1 MLLNLIEKFQ
11 THSTYCLSRIGG
23 SDTILLEYY
32 CKLMNLFYND
42 INRVKEVFGTLL
54 TNNNSNFCNITSKQF
69 HEMVDIVKKYNG
81 YYTLNY
87 TLTKNIDDLV
97 EYCEMIRQ
105 SLLDVDESIYLYPMD
120 VIDTNYQNISNCT
133 IPYHNKQLFDRKFS
147 NILINI
153 RKSPKDFTL
162 SYGILESIDIFLP
175 VLNEI
180 IKDKRL
186 LIISPFSASIMEQT
200 KNPNTWF
207 TGDRHIER
215 HIGGYRAPLLTYT
228 TPITYETQYSKIQ
241 YPDSSWGETVRR
253 MQKEIEQI
261 EFDIALLACGSY
273 ANPLL
278 NQIKKMGRQGIY
290 MGGILQIYFGVMGN
304 RWLQNNP
311 IAEHV
316 RKSLVVSN
324 MIRPIETPQ
333 FVTGE
338 YISKAHENSI
348 VRCDAPEGYK
358 AYF

>member
-1 MLLNLIEKFQ
+1 MEILVRKFQ
-11 THSTYCLSRIGG
+11 TQPTYCLSRIGG

-42 INRVKEVFGTLL
+42 MNRVKQVFMTLL
-54 TNNNSNFCNITSKQF
+54 TNVNSNICGFTSKQF
-69 HEMVDIVKKYNG
+69 HDIVDIVKKYNG
-81 YYTLNY
+81 YYSLSNDNEENV
-87 TLTKNIDDLV
+87 KNLV

-105 SLLDVDESIYLYPMD
+105 SLLVVDESIYLYPMD
-120 VIDTNYQNISNCT
+120 VVHQNIPYQN
-133 IPYHNKQLFDRKFS
+133 IPYHNKQLFDAKFS

-153 RKSPKDFTL
+153 RKSPNDFTL

-186 LIISPFSASIMEQT
+186 LIISPFTETIVKQN

-207 TGDRHIER
+207 SGERRIE
-215 HIGGYRAPLLTYT
+215 GYRTPLLTYT
-228 TPITYETQYSKIQ
+228 TPITYETQYFKIR
-241 YPDSSWGETVRR
+241 YPDASWGETVRR
-253 MQKEIEQI
+253 MQTEIEQI
-261 EFDIALLACGSY
+261 DFDIALLACGSY

-278 NQIKKMGRQGIY
+278 HHIKKMGRQGIY

-311 IAEHV
+311 VAEHV
-316 RKSLVVSN
+316 RKSLVMSN
-324 MIRPIETPQ
+324 LIRPIETPQ

-338 YISKAHENSI
+338 YISKARENSI
-348 VRCDAPEGYK
+348 VQGDAPEGYK